1 MQKSP
6 LTTYNQM
13 VMVNHMKAARP
24 DHVFRALADP
34 TRRAIF
40 QQLTRQGELTVH
52 VLTRSAGVSQPA
64 VSKHLS
70 VLKRAKLVRHRRDG
84 RETHY
89 RAQPEALEPM
99 VNWLRDY
106 GAFWKERFDRLETV
120 LERMDS

>member
-1 MQKSP
+1 
-6 LTTYNQM
+6 
-13 VMVNHMKAARP
+13 MKATSP
-24 DHVFRALADP
+24 DPVFRALADP

-40 QQLTRQGELTVH
+40 QQLSRQGELTVH

-70 VLKRAKLVRHRRDG
+70 VLKRARLVRHRREG

-89 RAQPEALEPM
+89 RARPEALEPV

-106 GAFWKERFDRLETV
+106 GAFWRERFDDLEAL
-120 LERMDS
+120 LEGMEG